1 LELFI
6 TCPKGL
12 EEPLLEELKLL
23 GASSLKLTQAGVRV
37 DADLEFAYRA
47 CLWSRLANRV
57 LLLLDLVPAADAQAL
72 YDGVY
77 AIDWLA
83 HLRPEGTLTVDFNGR
98 SDAIN
103 NTHFGALK
111 VKDAIVDAVRNQT
124 GSRPS
129 VDKQRP
135 DLRINVH
142 LKRDLAQIAIDLSG
156 ESLHRR
162 GYRLLAG
169 AAPMKENLAAAIL
182 ARAGVKTGA
191 TELPQ
196 MIIDPMCGSGT
207 LLTEAAM
214 ILADIAPGLKRR
226 QFGFDRWVQHQSDL
240 WNQLREEALGRREAG
255 LKQPLPQLFGY
266 DADAEVLQRAQANA
280 AELQIEHLITLE
292 RCDLAS
298 LHVPQIESGLIITN
312 PPYGERLGEQS
323 SLRFLYAELGNLL
336 KQQCA
341 GWQAA
346 VFTSNPELGKV
357 MGLRAERIY
366 KLFNGAL
373 ASQLLLFTVFSQAE
387 RAQLN
392 QASSDN
398 LSDNSGGIGGSKNG
412 NPSQDPS
419 IGQADIATDKT
430 GTDKTGADRTGSVPS
445 EGVAAPTRLSEQAQ
459 MLENRLRKNLKAL
472 SRWVKREQIEAYRV
486 YDADLPEYAVAIDR
500 YADQLVIQEYAPPAS
515 VDPVK
520 AFRRLQDA
528 INVVGRVFEVGA
540 DHIVLKQRKRQAGTD
555 QYQRQAQQGRID
567 EVREYGC
574 LFEVNLRDFLDTG
587 LFLDHRPARKR
598 IQELAPGKD
607 VLNLFCYTAT
617 ASVHAGVGGAS
628 SVTSVDMSA
637 TYLEWAE
644 RNFALNKLSGPQY
657 QFIQAD
663 CMQWLDRPRRE
674 RFDLIFMDPPT
685 FSNSKRMQNVLDVQR
700 DHQFLVRSA
709 MKLLKPDGVLIFSNN
724 YRRFKMD
731 YEGLAEFD
739 IKDISAQTIDMDF
752 KRNPKIHVCFEI
764 RNPKS

>member
-1 LELFI
+1 MELFI

-23 GASSLKLTQAGVRV
+23 GATSLKLTQAGVRV
-37 DADLEFAYRA
+37 EADLEFAYRA

-111 VKDAIVDAVRNQT
+111 VKDAIVDAVRDKT

-129 VDKQRP
+129 VERKRP

-142 LKRDLAQIAIDLSG
+142 LKREQAQIAIDLSG

-182 ARAGVKTGA
+182 ARAGIKTGA
-191 TELPQ
+191 TDLPDL
-196 MIIDPMCGSGT
+196 ILDPMCGSGT

-226 QFGFDRWVQHQSDL
+226 QFGFDRWIQHEAPL
-240 WNQLREEALGRREAG
+240 WNRLRDEAQARRDAG
-255 LKQPLPQLFGY
+255 LAEPLPQLCGY
-266 DADAEVLQRAQANA
+266 DADAQVLERARANA
-280 AELQIEHLITLE
+280 AELGIEALIKLE

-298 LHVPQIESGLIITN
+298 LTVPQAEAGLVISN

-323 SLRFLYAELGNLL
+323 SLRFLYAELGQLL
-336 KQQCA
+336 KTQCG
-341 GWQAA
+341 GWRAA

-357 MGLRAERIY
+357 MGLRAEKIY

-373 ASQLLLFTVFSQAE
+373 ASQLLLFSVFSQQE
-387 RAQLN
+387 RAEVDAQRD
-392 QASSDN
+392 SDREEGTAAPAE
-398 LSDNSGGIGGSKNG
+398 LSD
-412 NPSQDPS
+412 
-419 IGQADIATDKT
+419 
-430 GTDKTGADRTGSVPS
+430 
-445 EGVAAPTRLSEQAQ
+445 QAQ
-459 MLENRLRKNLKAL
+459 MLENRLRKNVKAL
-472 SRWVKREQIEAYRV
+472 SRWVKREQLEAYRV

-500 YADQLVIQEYAPPAS
+500 YGEQLVIQEYAPPAS

-528 INVVGRVFEVGA
+528 VNVVGRVFEVGA
-540 DHIVLKQRKRQAGTD
+540 DNIVLKQRKRQAGAD
-555 QYQRQAQQGRID
+555 QYQRQAEQGRTHL
-567 EVREYGC
+567 VREHGC
-574 LFEVNLRDFLDTG
+574 QFEVNLRDFLDTG
-587 LFLDHRPARKR
+587 LFLDHRPVRKR
-598 IQELAPGKD
+598 IQELAKGKD

-617 ASVHAGVGGAS
+617 ASVHAAMGGAK

-637 TYLEWAE
+637 TYLEWAQ
-644 RNFALNKLSGPQY
+644 RNFTLNKLEGSQY
-657 QFIQAD
+657 QFVQAD

-685 FSNSKRMQNVLDVQR
+685 FSNSKRMQDVLDVQR
-700 DHQFLVRSA
+700 DHPFLVRSA
-709 MKLLKPDGVLIFSNN
+709 TALLKPGGLLIFSNN

-731 YEGLAEFD
+731 FDALAEFE
-739 IKDISAQTIDMDF
+739 IKEISAQTIDQDF
-752 KRNPKIHVCFEI
+752 KRNPKIHVCFEV
-764 RNPKS
+764 RQS

>member
-1 LELFI
+1 MELFI

-12 EEPLLEELKLL
+12 EEPLLEELKQL
-23 GASSLKLTQAGVRV
+23 GATSTKLTQAGVKV
-37 DADLEFAYRA
+37 EADLAFAYRA

-57 LLLLDLVPAADAQAL
+57 LLLLDLIPAADADEL
-72 YDGVY
+72 YQGVY

-83 HLRPEGTLTVDFNGR
+83 HLRPEGTLSVDFNGR

-111 VKDAIVDAVRNQT
+111 VKDAIVDAVRDKT

-129 VDKQRP
+129 VDRQRP
-135 DLRINVH
+135 DVRINVH
-142 LKRDLAQIAIDLSG
+142 LKRDQAQIAIDLSG

-182 ARAGVKTGA
+182 IRAGVRHQAEGG
-191 TELPQ
+191 PQ
-196 MIIDPMCGSGT
+196 VILDPMCGSGT

-226 QFGFDRWVQHQSDL
+226 QFGFDRWVQHQPAL
-240 WNQLREEALGRREAG
+240 WNEIRDEAQRRREQGMAG
-255 LKQPLPQLFGY
+255 SMPKLAGY
-266 DADAEVLQRAQANA
+266 DADQQVLDRARTNA
-280 AELQIEHLITLE
+280 AELGVEKLIRFE

-298 LHVPQIESGLIITN
+298 LQPESAERGLVITN

-323 SLRFLYAELGNLL
+323 SLRFLYAELGSFL
-336 KQQCA
+336 KRYCG
-341 GWQAA
+341 GWRAA

-357 MGLRAERIY
+357 MGVKAERIY

-373 ASQLLLFTVFSQAE
+373 PSQLLIFDIF
-387 RAQLN
+387 
-392 QASSDN
+392 AS
-398 LSDNSGGIGGSKNG
+398 
-412 NPSQDPS
+412 
-419 IGQADIATDKT
+419 ADQPTEIDQQNDQRSAH
-430 GTDKTGADRTGSVPS
+430 
-445 EGVAAPTRLSEQAQ
+445 AAPAALSEAAQ
-459 MLENRLRKNLKAL
+459 MLENRIRKNLKNLA
-472 SRWVKREQIEAYRV
+472 RWVKREQIEAYRL

-500 YADQLVIQEYAPPAS
+500 YGDQLVIQEYAPPAK

-528 INVVGRVFEVGA
+528 VNVVGRVFECGA
-540 DHIVLKQRKRQAGTD
+540 DNIVLKQRKRQAGAD
-555 QYQRQAQQGRID
+555 QYQRQAQQGRTD
-567 EVREYGC
+567 LVREHGC

-587 LFLDHRPARKR
+587 LFLDHRPVRHQ
-598 IQELAPGKD
+598 IQQLAKGKS

-617 ASVHAGVGGAS
+617 ASVHAAAGGAS

-637 TYLEWAE
+637 TYLEWAQ
-644 RNFALNKLSGPQY
+644 RNFALNKLEGPQY

-685 FSNSKRMQNVLDVQR
+685 FSNSKRMQDILDVQR
-700 DHQFLVRSA
+700 DHQFLIRGA
-709 MKLLKPDGVLIFSNN
+709 AALLNPGGLLIFSNN

-731 YEGLAEFD
+731 YDDLSEFD
-739 IKDISAQTIDMDF
+739 IKDVSPRTIDPDF
-752 KRNPKIHVCFEI
+752 KRNEKIHVCFEI
-764 RNPKS
+764 RNKKS

>member
-1 LELFI
+1 MELFI

-23 GASSLKLTQAGVRV
+23 GATSLKLTQAGVRA
-37 DADLEFAYRA
+37 DADINFAYRA

-77 AIDWLA
+77 AIDWLS
-83 HLRPEGTLTVDFNGR
+83 HLRPEGTITVDFNGR

-111 VKDAIVDAVRNQT
+111 VKDAIVDAVRDKT

-129 VDKQRP
+129 VDRKRP

-142 LKRDLAQIAIDLSG
+142 LKRDQAQIAIDLSG

-182 ARAGVKTGA
+182 IRAGVSA
-191 TELPQ
+191 TTEEMPEL
-196 MIIDPMCGSGT
+196 ILDPMCGSGT

-226 QFGFDRWVQHQSDL
+226 QFGFDRWVQHQPAL
-240 WNQLREEALGRREAG
+240 WNELREDALARREAG
-255 LKQPLPQLFGY
+255 MARNLPKLAGY
-266 DADAEVLQRAQANA
+266 DADAQVLDRARSNA
-280 AELQIEHLITLE
+280 IELGVEQLIQFE

-298 LHVPQIESGLIITN
+298 LNPESVERGLVVTN

-323 SLRFLYAELGNLL
+323 SLRFLYAEIGSFL
-336 KQQCA
+336 KRHCG
-341 GWQAA
+341 GWRAA

-357 MGLRAERIY
+357 MGVKAERIY

-373 ASQLLLFTVFSQAE
+373 ASQLLIFNIFKQEQREARAAE
-387 RAQLN
+387 FD
-392 QASSDN
+392 ASS
-398 LSDNSGGIGGSKNG
+398 
-412 NPSQDPS
+412 
-419 IGQADIATDKT
+419 A
-430 GTDKTGADRTGSVPS
+430 
-445 EGVAAPTRLSEQAQ
+445 LSEQAQ

-500 YADQLVIQEYAPPAS
+500 YGDQIVIQEYAPPAS

-520 AFRRLQDA
+520 AFRRLQDSV
-528 INVVGRVFEVGA
+528 NVVGRVFECGA
-540 DHIVLKQRKRQAGTD
+540 DNIVLKQRKRQAGAD
-555 QYQRQAQQGRID
+555 QYQRQAQQGRTD
-567 EVREYGC
+567 LVREHGC

-587 LFLDHRPARKR
+587 LFLDHRPVRKR
-598 IQELAPGKD
+598 IQQLAKGKD

-617 ASVHAGVGGAS
+617 ASVHAAAGGAK

-637 TYLEWAE
+637 TYLEWAQ
-644 RNFALNKLSGPQY
+644 RNFTLNKLEGPQY

-663 CMQWLDRPRRE
+663 CLQWLDRPRRE

-685 FSNSKRMQNVLDVQR
+685 FSNSKRMQDVLDVQR
-700 DHQFLVRSA
+700 DHPFLVRSA
-709 MKLLKPDGVLIFSNN
+709 MALLKPGGLLIFSNN
-724 YRRFKMD
+724 YRRFKID
-731 YEGLAEFD
+731 VEGLVQFD
-739 IKDISAQTIDMDF
+739 IKDISAQTIDQDF
-752 KRNPKIHVCFEI
+752 KRNSKIHVCFEV
-764 RNPKS
+764 RSPENP

>member
-1 LELFI
+1 MELFI

-12 EEPLLEELKLL
+12 EEPLLEELQLL
-23 GASSLKLTQAGVRV
+23 SANADGEHTFKLTQAGVRV
-37 DADLEFAYRA
+37 EADLEFAYRA

-57 LLLLDLVPAADAQAL
+57 LLLLDLVPAADAEAL
-72 YDGVY
+72 YQGVY

-111 VKDAIVDAVRNQT
+111 VKDAIVDAVRDKT

-129 VDKQRP
+129 VDRKRP

-142 LKRDLAQIAIDLSG
+142 LKREQAQIAIDLSG

-182 ARAGVKTGA
+182 ARAGVKTGVSD
-191 TELPQ
+191 LPDL
-196 MIIDPMCGSGT
+196 ILDPMCGSGT

-226 QFGFDRWVQHQSDL
+226 QFGFDRWVPHQAPL
-240 WNQLREEALGRREAG
+240 WNQLREEAQARREAG
-255 LKQPLPQLFGY
+255 LQQSLPQLQGY
-266 DADAEVLQRAQANA
+266 DADAQVLDRARANA
-280 AELQIEHLITLE
+280 AELGIEHLITLE

-298 LHVPQIESGLIITN
+298 LKAPQAQAGLVISN

-323 SLRFLYAELGNLL
+323 SLRFLYAELGSFL
-336 KQQCA
+336 KTQCG
-341 GWQAA
+341 GWRAA

-357 MGLRAERIY
+357 MGLRAEKIY

-373 ASQLLLFTVFSQAE
+373 PSQLLLFSVFSQQQRAE
-387 RAQLN
+387 VETEREAAQGENN
-392 QASSDN
+392 QQPAQ
-398 LSDNSGGIGGSKNG
+398 I
-412 NPSQDPS
+412 
-419 IGQADIATDKT
+419 
-430 GTDKTGADRTGSVPS
+430 
-445 EGVAAPTRLSEQAQ
+445 SEQAQ

-472 SRWVKREQIEAYRV
+472 SRWVKREQLEAYRV

-500 YADQLVIQEYAPPAS
+500 YGEQLVIQEYAPPAS

-528 INVVGRVFEVGA
+528 VNVVGRVFEVGA
-540 DHIVLKQRKRQAGTD
+540 DNIILKQRKRQAGAD
-555 QYQRQAQQGRID
+555 QYQRQAQQGRTD
-567 EVREYGC
+567 LVREKGC

-587 LFLDHRPARKR
+587 LFLDHRPVRKR
-598 IQELAPGKD
+598 IQELAKGKD

-617 ASVHAGVGGAS
+617 ASVHAAVGGAK

-637 TYLEWAE
+637 TYLEWAQ
-644 RNFALNKLSGPQY
+644 RNFALNKLEGAQY

-685 FSNSKRMQNVLDVQR
+685 FSNSKRMQDILDVQR
-700 DHQFLVRSA
+700 DHQFLVRA
-709 MKLLKPDGVLIFSNN
+709 AVELLKQGGLLIFSNN

-731 YEGLAEFD
+731 YEALSEFD
-739 IKDISAQTIDMDF
+739 IKEITPQTIDQDF
-752 KRNPKIHVCFEI
+752 KRNAKIHVCFEV
-764 RNPKS
+764 RRPDHLTD

>member
-1 LELFI
+1 MELFI

-23 GASSLKLTQAGVRV
+23 GATSLKLTQAGVRAE
-37 DADLEFAYRA
+37 ADLEFAYKA

-83 HLRPEGTLTVDFNGR
+83 HLRPEGSITVDFNGR

-111 VKDAIVDAVRNQT
+111 VKDAIVDAVRDKT
-124 GSRPS
+124 GTRPS
-129 VDKQRP
+129 VDRERP

-142 LKRDLAQIAIDLSG
+142 LKREQAQIAIDLSG

-182 ARAGVKTGA
+182 ARAGIKTGSS
-191 TELPQ
+191 ELPGL
-196 MIIDPMCGSGT
+196 ILDPMCGSGT

-214 ILADIAPGLKRR
+214 IVADIAPGLKRR
-226 QFGFDRWVQHQSDL
+226 QFGFDRWVQHEASL
-240 WNQLREEALGRREAG
+240 WNRLREEAQARREAG
-255 LKQPLPQLFGY
+255 LQLALPELRGY
-266 DADAEVLQRAQANA
+266 DADAQVLERARTNANA
-280 AELQIEHLITLE
+280 LGIEHLIHFE

-298 LHVPQIESGLIITN
+298 LKAPRAESGLVISN

-323 SLRFLYAELGNLL
+323 SLRFLYAELGQFL
-336 KQQCA
+336 KTHCA

-346 VFTSNPELGKV
+346 VFTSNPDLGKV

-373 ASQLLLFTVFSQAE
+373 PSQLLLFSVFSEEERIEVQEQAIE
-387 RAQLN
+387 R
-392 QASSDN
+392 
-398 LSDNSGGIGGSKNG
+398 K
-412 NPSQDPS
+412 
-419 IGQADIATDKT
+419 
-430 GTDKTGADRTGSVPS
+430 
-445 EGVAAPTRLSEQAQ
+445 GVAPEISEQAQ

-472 SRWVKREQIEAYRV
+472 SRWVKREEIEAYRV

-500 YADQLVIQEYAPPAS
+500 YGDQLVIQEYAPPAS

-528 INVVGRVFEVGA
+528 VNVVGRVFEVSA
-540 DHIVLKQRKRQAGTD
+540 DSIVLKQRKRQAGAD
-555 QYQRQAQQGRID
+555 QYQRQAQQGRTD
-567 EVREYGC
+567 LVREYGC
-574 LFEVNLRDFLDTG
+574 VFEVNLRDFLDTG
-587 LFLDHRPARKR
+587 LFLDHRPVRKR
-598 IQELAPGKD
+598 IQELAKGKD
-607 VLNLFCYTAT
+607 VLNLFSYTAT
-617 ASVHAGVGGAS
+617 ASVHAAMGGAK

-637 TYLEWAE
+637 TYLEWAQ
-644 RNFALNKLSGPQY
+644 RNFALNKLQGPQY
-657 QFIQAD
+657 QFAQAD

-674 RFDLIFMDPPT
+674 RYDLIFMDPPT
-685 FSNSKRMQNVLDVQR
+685 FSNSKRMQDVLDVQR
-700 DHQFLVRSA
+700 DHPFLVRSA
-709 MKLLKPDGVLIFSNN
+709 MALLKPGGVLIFSNN
-724 YRRFKMD
+724 YRRFKLD
-731 YEGLAEFD
+731 YEALNEFE
-739 IKDISAQTIDMDF
+739 IKEISPQTIDQDF
-752 KRNPKIHVCFEI
+752 KRNAKIHVCFEI
-764 RNPKS
+764 RKNS